1 MKYVSNDEKVFP
13 TQEECLENEKAY
25 NAKMLYKKEY
35 VNAPLHRA
43 VKKVRKLF
51 KDFYRYNAS
60 SDKWLEEI
68 GSDARYKTDMVGE
81 QKSGIVYLRDD
92 GVNILLKYIDTL
104 EEEILDLKEKERKND
119 E

>member
-1 MKYVSNDEKVFP
+1 MKYVSNDGKTFM

-25 NAKMLYKKEY
+25 NAKELYRKEY
-35 VNAPLHRA
+35 VEAPLSHA
-43 VKKVRKLF
+43 VKKIRELF
-51 KDFYRYNAS
+51 KNFYRYNAM

-68 GSDARYKTDMVGE
+68 DSDARYKTDMVGE

-104 EEEILDLKEKERKND
+104 EEEILDLKEKERKKR
-119 E
+119 

>member
-1 MKYVSNDEKVFP
+1 MKYVSNDGKAFM

-25 NAKMLYKKEY
+25 NAKELYRKEY
-35 VNAPLHRA
+35 VKAPLLHA
-43 VKKVRKLF
+43 VKRVRELF
-51 KDFYRYNAS
+51 KNFYRYNAL

-68 GSDARYKTDMVGE
+68 DSDARYKTDIVGE

-104 EEEILDLKEKERKND
+104 EEEILKLKREGEKSNE
-119 E
+119 